1 MIHKTAESKFELLHH
16 GGPDK
21 RVKVADGAVVGSLVG
36 VLGGPI
42 GLIIGLLT
50 GMAIG
55 STANSIAAYDFS
67 DEFLNEVNRKIA
79 IGTLAIVMDVQEDV
93 ECMIDNNLEDFHGS
107 TIHENLGNPYDEL
120 EDKKWKDL
128 GIEIKNEKQ
137 ELAKALGRDKAPIR
151 KKIDQLRKQREERR
165 NKRKTAVADWKNQ
178 LHDKIELLDQKIK
191 SSNGK
196 VREKLSAHREHFMQ
210 KLEIFN
216 SFAEDR
222 MF

>member
-1 MIHKTAESKFELLHH
+1 M
-16 GGPDK
+16 
-21 RVKVADGAVVGSLVG
+21 
-36 VLGGPI
+36 
-42 GLIIGLLT
+42 
-50 GMAIG
+50 MIG
-55 STANSIAAYDFS
+55 STANSIAVYDFS
-67 DEFLNEVNRKIA
+67 DEFLNEVNRKIS

-93 ECMIDNNLEDFHGS
+93 EFMIDRNMEAFHGS
-107 TIHENLGNPYDEL
+107 TIRNNISNQYDQL

-128 GIEIKNEKQ
+128 GKEITNEKQ

-151 KKIDQLRKQREERR
+151 KKTDLLKKQREERR
-165 NKRKTAVADWKNQ
+165 NNRETAIADWKNQ

-196 VREKLSAHREHFMQ
+196 VREKLSTHRDHFML
-210 KLEIFN
+210 KLEKFN